1 MITTVNSEGVAN
13 NTTNIM
19 MPLAFKRI
27 IESDKNNIM
36 VWGGRL
42 GGKTNNGTKVAI
54 LTMLA
59 EPYYDIVMCRVSY
72 GSLQDSSFA
81 ESEAAISEL
90 PEYISSQFVSKKS
103 PLRISRIHDA
113 GNIYFMGYG
122 GSNTSR
128 TKSFKPKHKI
138 KIVILEETQELKS
151 EQNLNEA
158 LASLR
163 RHFGEGVKVLIMFNP
178 RPQEA
183 HWLNIL
189 KNKKM
194 MDADWLVV
202 QLTYLD
208 ILPFIN
214 DYDLKE
220 ILKTKYLDE
229 QYYNW
234 FYLGL
239 AEGGY
244 GSVYPMYK
252 KEKYEITVEQFE
264 WMLEYRYLTIKAL
277 IIGLDFAVNNDCT
290 AGVPMFVMSNGQI
303 CIGPIFYHNPKEDGV
318 LGAHQMVQNH
328 IVRWFNEIVRRYH
341 LGTREEIMS
350 GRTPG
355 VPVYMRIDSAAA
367 DGILECKFA
376 FNDRGNVG
384 PIKKKTIPEMVGFVQ
399 SAICNYNIIVVN
411 YHGYYDYQKNRWVNK
426 QENLLSEQL
435 SMLTWNDKQN
445 GYEPE
450 IPNDVSDAFTYPCF
464 WWFINQENIQ
474 YFNILKMQG
483 AKNKLIHD
491 IINNKS

>member
-1 MITTVNSEGVAN
+1 MITTVDQEGN
-13 NTTNIM
+13 PYNRTSIT

-27 IESDKNNIM
+27 IESDKTNIM
-36 VWGGRL
+36 GWGGRL
-42 GGKTNNGTKVAI
+42 GGKTNNATKLAV
-54 LTMLA
+54 LTMLSN
-59 EPYYDIVMCRVSY
+59 PYYDIIMCRVSY
-72 GSLQDSSFA
+72 GALQDSSFA

-90 PEYISSQFVSKKS
+90 PEEISSQFISKKS

-113 GNIYFMGYG
+113 GNIYFIGYG

-138 KIVILEETQELKS
+138 KLVILEETQELKS

-163 RHFGEGVKVLIMFNP
+163 RHYGDNVKVLILFNP

-183 HWLNIL
+183 HWLNVL
-189 KNKKM
+189 KNKKQF
-194 MDADWLVV
+194 DPDWLVI

-229 QYYNW
+229 SYYNW

-239 AEGGY
+239 CEGGY
-244 GSVYPMYK
+244 GSVYPMYR
-252 KEKYEITVEQFE
+252 KEKFEISCEDFDALVEFRK
-264 WMLEYRYLTIKAL
+264 LSIKAL
-277 IIGLDFAVNNDCT
+277 IIGGDGAVNNDCT
-290 AGVPMFVMSNGQI
+290 AFVPQFVMSNGQT
-303 CIGPIFYHNPKEDGV
+303 CVGPIFYHNPKEDGV
-318 LGAHQMVQNH
+318 LGSHQIVQNH
-328 IVRWFNEIVRRYH
+328 LVRWFNEIIRRYH
-341 LGTREEIMS
+341 LGTREEILS
-350 GRTPG
+350 GFTLG
-355 VPVYMRIDSAAA
+355 VPIYMRIDSAAA
-367 DGILECKFA
+367 ELVLECKFA
-376 FNDRGNVG
+376 FGDRANVG
-384 PIKKKTIPEMVGFVQ
+384 AIKKKTIPEMVGFVQ
-399 SAICNYNIIVVN
+399 SSICNYNVIVVN
-411 YHGYYDYQKNRWVNK
+411 YHGYYDYQKNKWINRS
-426 QENLLSEQL
+426 ENLLSEQL
-435 SMLTWNDKQN
+435 SMLTWNEKQN
-445 GYEPE
+445 GYDPE
-450 IPNDVSDAFTYPCF
+450 IPNDVSDAFTYGDF